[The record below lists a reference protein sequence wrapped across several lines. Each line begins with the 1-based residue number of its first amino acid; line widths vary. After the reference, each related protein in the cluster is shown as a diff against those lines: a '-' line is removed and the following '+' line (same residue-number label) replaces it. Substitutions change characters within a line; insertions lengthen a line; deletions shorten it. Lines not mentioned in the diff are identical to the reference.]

1 MPLHSEACLWPIP
14 PQPNTPLVCDTLTPT
29 SQNTR
34 AETVLSNMC
43 AHQCVH
49 IFVTAI
55 LAAHWRATSL
65 HHVGVD
71 QKHASMHSSFITL
84 SALAREGDLSTSY
97 DQALLVHQVPGSSM
111 RQVGLIAHA
120 LTESERRQQ
129 TLAKRASVVATVAAA
144 AATLGEWLLAAAT
157 HGATA

>member
-1 MPLHSEACLWPIP
+1 
-14 PQPNTPLVCDTLTPT
+14 
-29 SQNTR
+29 
-34 AETVLSNMC
+34 
-43 AHQCVH
+43 
-49 IFVTAI
+49 
-55 LAAHWRATSL
+55 
-65 HHVGVD
+65 
-71 QKHASMHSSFITL
+71 MHSSFITL